1 MPVWKWQCNARLRK
15 EMKKIKACCLYGSF
29 VIVYCLYYHER
40 AFFMS
45 YYIGQIFGIF
55 ITAGAIINLQLKKKK
70 QMLILSA
77 VVNLLAALNILL
89 LDEFSS
95 GVIINL
101 VAVVQIVVALWHEHK
116 QTDVTLPEKIIFLV
130 LYVVGGALSFKTWI
144 DILSIVAAVL
154 YMLAMFQKK
163 EQRIR
168 LFLLGNMATWTVYHA
183 VLGSTA
189 IFAQLAGIVS
199 SVIALIRYRK
209 Q

>member
-1 MPVWKWQCNARLRK
+1 
-15 EMKKIKACCLYGSF
+15 
-29 VIVYCLYYHER
+29 
-40 AFFMS
+40 MS
-45 YYIGQIFGIF
+45 YYIGQVFGIL

-101 VAVVQIVVALWHEHK
+101 VAVLQIIVALWHEHK
-116 QTDVTLPEKIIFLV
+116 KTDVTLPEKIVFLV
-130 LYVVGGALSFKTWI
+130 LYVVGGALGFKTWI

-163 EQRIR
+163 EQHIR

-189 IFAQLAGIVS
+189 IFAQLAGIMS
-199 SVIALIRYRK
+199 SVVALIRFRK